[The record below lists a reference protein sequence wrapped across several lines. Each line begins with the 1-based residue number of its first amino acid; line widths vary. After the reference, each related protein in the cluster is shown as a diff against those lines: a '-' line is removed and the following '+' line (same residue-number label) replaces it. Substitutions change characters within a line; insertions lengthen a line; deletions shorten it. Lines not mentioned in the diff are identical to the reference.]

1 MSYFQNYCS
10 HQILRAETDEELSG
24 INEDAG
30 FEVLRSDAG
39 CTSKLTVSRSFFY
52 CLYLLFKETFFKG
65 SAVFHKTW
73 DMKTG

>member
-39 CTSKLTVSRSFFY
+39 CTSKLTVSRSFFIACTY
-52 CLYLLFKETFFKG
+52 YLKKPFLKEVQFFIKLG
-65 SAVFHKTW
+65 I
-73 DMKTG
+73 